1 MPSVMYLFLLFLV
14 SPIGSFPTQSPE
26 PCPSGRGEC
35 RRMKE
40 CPAEV
45 AMFNENP
52 SILPSLLCSMD
63 PSGYPMICC
72 NKTPPLPEVTRE
84 NTAMRI
90 SKAKCHEYQLMLA
103 ETKSSDCEYLQQPL
117 ITGGT
122 AAEPFEFP
130 HMVWE
135 IVFLRTHEHGPKLY
149 LAVAAKPV
157 GCSKSTAHHWADTFG
172 KTDGTNWEREENRIP
187 KGKEEEPMVQE
198 YIASSQI
205 LILKNRALSSG
216 FSKTLVVRLGEHDLE
231 DEADT
236 IPDDYAVDEIA
247 YHDIALL
254 RLDNDVP
261 IRSIIYP
268 ACLPTD
274 KDIPPPGT
282 PLVVAGWGRLFFDK
296 NRATVL
302 QKVTVPLNDT
312 LECDRMNKFII
323 VRKNYPNG
331 MKGQVLCAGI
341 EGKDSCQ
348 GDSGGPLMLPRNAS
362 SCVNYVLGTVSTG
375 AGCGAQGFP
384 GFYTN
389 VPFYLDWIEETVW
402 KNDP

>member
-14 SPIGSFPTQSPE
+14 SPIESFPTQPPE

-63 PSGYPMICC
+63 PSGEPMICC
-72 NKTPPLPEVTRE
+72 NKTSPLPEVTRE

-103 ETKSSDCEYLQQPL
+103 ETKSTDCEYLQQPL

-130 HMVWE
+130 H
-135 IVFLRTHEHGPKLY
+135 L
-149 LAVAAKPV
+149 
-157 GCSKSTAHHWADTFG
+157 
-172 KTDGTNWEREENRIP
+172 
-187 KGKEEEPMVQE
+187 
-198 YIASSQI
+198 
-205 LILKNRALSSG
+205 
-216 FSKTLVVRLGEHDLE
+216 
-231 DEADT
+231 
-236 IPDDYAVDEIA
+236 A

-254 RLDNDVP
+254 RMDNDVP
-261 IRSIIYP
+261 IRSMIYP

-274 KDIPPPGT
+274 KEIPPPGT
-282 PLVVAGWGRLFFDK
+282 PLVVAGWGRLAFGGK
-296 NRATVL
+296 RATVL

-312 LECDRMNKFII
+312 LECDLTTRFIF
-323 VRKNYPNG
+323 VKKNYPNG

-348 GDSGGPLMLPRNAS
+348 GDSGGPLMLPRNEN
-362 SCVNYVLGTVSTG
+362 SCVHYVLGTVSTG
-375 AGCGAQGFP
+375 AGCGAAGFP